1 MSEKKTRKK
10 LEAFML
16 SKLLEGKLELLTLE
30 RERLELAEFKRRLKL
45 QRLIHK
51 RKGWKAYVV

>member
-1 MSEKKTRKK
+1 MSAKKTRKK

-16 SKLLEGKLELLTLE
+16 SKLLEGKLELLSLE

-45 QRLIHK
+45 QRLIYK

>member
-1 MSEKKTRKK
+1 MSGKKTRKK

-16 SKLLEGKLELLTLE
+16 TKLLESQLELLALE

-45 QRLIHK
+45 QRLIYK

>member
-1 MSEKKTRKK
+1 MSEKKTKKK

-16 SKLLEGKLELLTLE
+16 TKLLESQLELLALE

-45 QRLIHK
+45 QRQIYK
-51 RKGWKAYVV
+51 RRGWREYVV

>member
-1 MSEKKTRKK
+1 MSGKKTRKK
-10 LEAFML
+10 L
-16 SKLLEGKLELLTLE
+16 LESQLELLALE

-45 QRLIHK
+45 QRLIYK